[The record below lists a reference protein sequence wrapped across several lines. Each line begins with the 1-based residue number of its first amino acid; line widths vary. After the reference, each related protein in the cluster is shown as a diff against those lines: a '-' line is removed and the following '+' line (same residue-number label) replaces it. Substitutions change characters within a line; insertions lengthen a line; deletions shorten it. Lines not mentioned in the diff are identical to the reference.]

1 MIGVASG
8 GGLRFISRGAIGP
21 GIGTGLFTGAGL
33 WRGGSGTGIGST
45 SGEGCWP
52 GWRGGSVGN
61 GIGVAAHATEKE
73 RSIVLAI
80 NV

>member
-8 GGLRFISRGAIGP
+8 GGRRFISRGAIGS

-33 WRGGSGTGIGST
+33 WRGGSGSGIGST
-45 SGEGCWP
+45 SGEGCIS
-52 GWRGGSVGN
+52 GVRAGSGN
-61 GIGVAAHATEKE
+61 VIGVAAHAAEKE
-73 RSIVLAI
+73 RSIVLAT